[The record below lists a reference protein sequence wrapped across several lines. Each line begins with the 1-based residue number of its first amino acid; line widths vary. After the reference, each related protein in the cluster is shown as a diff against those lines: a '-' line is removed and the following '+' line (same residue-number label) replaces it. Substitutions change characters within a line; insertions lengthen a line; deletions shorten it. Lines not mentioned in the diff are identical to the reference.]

1 MEIGDV
7 YKRTDYHRI
16 VSVYY
21 VVVVSMDK
29 SYIITRREMI
39 NNSLVHENITWHI
52 KDFLECFEET

>member
-16 VSVYY
+16 VPVYY
-21 VVVVSMDK
+21 VVVVSVDK

-39 NNSLVHENITWHI
+39 GNPLVHENITWSI
-52 KDFLECFEET
+52 EDFLKCFEET